1 MKLIAAAVLFLLL
14 VIHMVKDDVTHAMSE
29 VTHRYSTITEAITN
43 LN

>member
-14 VIHMVKDDVTHAMSE
+14 LIYVVKDDVIYAMSE